1 MGVRCN
7 PYGYLWFLQIHTY
20 NHSTLYIQTVVSL
33 PWHQLW
39 FLRRS
44 KLQLLTTESRKIN
57 DLCHNKLCFVCMGVL
72 QRDPMPELCFVMVL
86 TSYKDCLQILKI
98 FLSWSYRYELSQVD
112 TSVLSWSADR
122 FMCCDGV
129 NLQAVEAGTWVVL
142 QNCHLA
148 ASWLPELERICET
161 VSVILIAKTVIF
173 CL

>member
-1 MGVRCN
+1 MQSLRI
-7 PYGYLWFLQIHTY
+7 FMIFADSHLQSFHSLYSNCCEFALTPAMVLEVKQATSAY
-20 NHSTLYIQTVVSL
+20 NREHENKWSVSQQVVFCLLLY
-33 PWHQLW
+33 
-39 FLRRS
+39 
-44 KLQLLTTESRKIN
+44 
-57 DLCHNKLCFVCMGVL
+57 MGVL
-72 QRDPMPELCFVMVL
+72 QRDPMPKLCFVMVL
-86 TSYKDCLQILKI
+86 TSYKDFLQILKI